1 MLYLGVSDTPAWI
14 VSKANQYAWDFGLRQ
29 FVVYQGEW
37 SARSFQC
44 VRMSRWGLCPWGALR
59 DGKFKSDEDRREGEG
74 RGAGEVSEQQIKVS
88 AALGKLAKEKGVS
101 ITGVALAYVMHKASY
116 VLPTC
121 GGRKTDHLKGNI
133 DALALSLSDEE
144 MAEIDNAWP
153 FDVGFPLS
161 FLSQTPAGAKRRDVA
176 LSRQSGWFDYVE
188 ARRWITW
195 LVVIKSNSQ
204 DESRTNS
211 GPVKCASA
219 RSTDM
224 AYVLDLYD
232 KIL

>member
-1 MLYLGVSDTPAWI
+1 
-14 VSKANQYAWDFGLRQ
+14 
-29 FVVYQGEW
+29 
-37 SARSFQC
+37 
-44 VRMSRWGLCPWGALR
+44 
-59 DGKFKSDEDRREGEG
+59 
-74 RGAGEVSEQQIKVS
+74 
-88 AALGKLAKEKGVS
+88 VS

-133 DALALSLSDEE
+133 DAPALSLSDEE

-161 FLSQTPAGAKRRDVA
+161 FLIQTPAGASDVA
-176 LSRQSGWFDYVE
+176 LSKQGGWFDYVE
-188 ARRWITW
+188 APRRIAW
-195 LVVIKSNSQ
+195 LEVVKSNSQ

-211 GPVKCASA
+211 GPVRCSPA
-219 RSTDM
+219 RSADT

-232 KIL
+232 KI